1 MAADSSQRTATTSR
15 QERSGAANREYPAFD
30 ASANE
35 ILAPSAAAAIKK
47 VSGEP
52 MPAVNDDPFLRS
64 SGRLPMQLRYPVLAA
79 ALVGLLLPSLAMSGE
94 RYGGPGMMWD
104 GGLFHM
110 FFGFLMMI
118 LFLAIVVGVVVL
130 LVRWLGGSELF
141 RPTGQTS
148 RTALDILKERL
159 ARGEIDV
166 AEFEERKRAL
176 GD

>member
-1 MAADSSQRTATTSR
+1 MA
-15 QERSGAANREYPAFD
+15 
-30 ASANE
+30 
-35 ILAPSAAAAIKK
+35 
-47 VSGEP
+47 V
-52 MPAVNDDPFLRS
+52 
-64 SGRLPMQLRYPVLAA
+64 
-79 ALVGLLLPSLAMSGE
+79 
-94 RYGGPGMMWD
+94 
-104 GGLFHM
+104 FHM

-130 LVRWLGGSELF
+130 LVRWLGGAELF
-141 RPTGQTS
+141 RPTSQTS

>member
-1 MAADSSQRTATTSR
+1 M
-15 QERSGAANREYPAFD
+15 
-30 ASANE
+30 
-35 ILAPSAAAAIKK
+35 K
-47 VSGEP
+47 
-52 MPAVNDDPFLRS
+52 
-64 SGRLPMQLRYPVLAA
+64 LRYPALAA
-79 ALVGLLLPSLAMSGE
+79 ALVGLLLPSIAMPGD
-94 RYGGPGMMWD
+94 RYRGPGMMWD

-148 RTALDILKERL
+148 RAALDILKERL

>member
-1 MAADSSQRTATTSR
+1 M
-15 QERSGAANREYPAFD
+15 
-30 ASANE
+30 
-35 ILAPSAAAAIKK
+35 K
-47 VSGEP
+47 
-52 MPAVNDDPFLRS
+52 
-64 SGRLPMQLRYPVLAA
+64 LRYPALAA
-79 ALVGLLLPSLAMSGE
+79 ALIGLLLPSLVMPGE
-94 RYGGPGMMWD
+94 RYRGPGMMWD

-110 FFGFLMMI
+110 LFGFLMMI

-130 LVRWLGGSELF
+130 LVRWLGASEHPLF

>member
-1 MAADSSQRTATTSR
+1 
-15 QERSGAANREYPAFD
+15 
-30 ASANE
+30 
-35 ILAPSAAAAIKK
+35 
-47 VSGEP
+47 
-52 MPAVNDDPFLRS
+52 
-64 SGRLPMQLRYPVLAA
+64 MQLRYPALAA
-79 ALVGLLLPSLAMSGE
+79 ALVGLLLPSLAMLANAI
-94 RYGGPGMMWD
+94 GGPGMMWD

-118 LFLAIVVGVVVL
+118 LFLAILVGVVVL
-130 LVRWLGGSELF
+130 LVRWLGGSEHPLF

-148 RTALDILKERL
+148 RSALDILKERL

>member
-1 MAADSSQRTATTSR
+1 MKRR
-15 QERSGAANREYPAFD
+15 Y
-30 ASANE
+30 SA
-35 ILAPSAAAAIKK
+35 
-47 VSGEP
+47 V
-52 MPAVNDDPFLRS
+52 
-64 SGRLPMQLRYPVLAA
+64 AA
-79 ALVGLLLPSLAMSGE
+79 ALIGLLLPSITVAQPDE
-94 RYGGPGMMWD
+94 RYWGPGMMWG

-130 LVRWLGGSELF
+130 LVRWLGSEHSLF

-176 GD
+176 GE

>member
-1 MAADSSQRTATTSR
+1 M
-15 QERSGAANREYPAFD
+15 
-30 ASANE
+30 
-35 ILAPSAAAAIKK
+35 K
-47 VSGEP
+47 
-52 MPAVNDDPFLRS
+52 
-64 SGRLPMQLRYPVLAA
+64 LRYPMVAA
-79 ALVGLLLPSLAMSGE
+79 ALVGLLMPFIVMAQPGD
-94 RYGGPGMMWD
+94 RYRGPGMMWD

-130 LVRWLGGSELF
+130 LVRWLGGSDHSLF

-148 RTALDILKERL
+148 HTALDILKKRL

-176 GD
+176 GE

>member
-1 MAADSSQRTATTSR
+1 M
-15 QERSGAANREYPAFD
+15 ER
-30 ASANE
+30 
-35 ILAPSAAAAIKK
+35 ILARTTVPAIKK
-47 VSGEP
+47 LWVGVCP
-52 MPAVNDDPFLRS
+52 VNDDPFLRA
-64 SGRLPMQLRYPVLAA
+64 SGRSNMKLRYPALAA
-79 ALVGLLLPSLAMSGE
+79 ALIGLLLPSLVMPGE
-94 RYGGPGMMWD
+94 RYRGPGMMWD

-110 FFGFLMMI
+110 LFGFLMMI

-130 LVRWLGGSELF
+130 LVRWLGASEHPLF